1 MPDRAPRRVS
11 WLERGWVTRRPKN
24 ERAAQT
30 SAGADRSQDA
40 QEVQLDRHACHDAA
54 LLMGADHV
62 GVWSHRNDFTGAD
75 AGGKA
80 QGYQREAC

>member
-40 QEVQLDRHACHDAA
+40 QEVQLDRHACRAFQLEVDS
-54 LLMGADHV
+54 LGQ
-62 GVWSHRNDFTGAD
+62 
-75 AGGKA
+75 
-80 QGYQREAC
+80 QG